1 MTPTICNK
9 QQRAPF
15 ALRLIINFTVMFR
28 RSAFY
33 QFTIKHERFSS
44 INSHSPV
51 NDVDRSREI
60 PFSKIQ
66 THFWLTIWRISFNT
80 GFYPLIIVLKFNLFS
95 LFFPHLDKHYRMKY
109 FHIIVKFNRIFSG
122 LSDKRWMLIISKLW
136 NFSLGIYGITFV

>member
-1 MTPTICNK
+1 MSETSFKDLVRAFNFYRWTKNIDSAVKPTICNK
-9 QQRAPF
+9 QHCAPF

-33 QFTIKHERFSS
+33 QFTIKHERFSR
-44 INSHSPV
+44 IYSHSPV

-95 LFFPHLDKHYRMKY
+95 LFFPIWIN
-109 FHIIVKFNRIFSG
+109 IIEWN
-122 LSDKRWMLIISKLW
+122 IS
-136 NFSLGIYGITFV
+136 T